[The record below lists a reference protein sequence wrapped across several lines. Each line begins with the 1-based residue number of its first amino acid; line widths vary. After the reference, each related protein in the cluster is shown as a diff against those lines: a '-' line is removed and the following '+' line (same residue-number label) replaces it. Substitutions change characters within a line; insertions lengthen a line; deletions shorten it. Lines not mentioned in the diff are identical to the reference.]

1 MAIVIT
7 VEDGSNVPNAN
18 SYLSIEDAR
27 TFAANRGIVLPAD
40 DDEVAVMI
48 IKAMD
53 YVESFGCEYQGKP
66 TYPTQALTWP
76 RTGAIINC
84 AEFPGD
90 QIPSDLKAALAQSI
104 IAVNSG
110 INLFPNIVPQDYV
123 TEETVGPITTKY
135 ADPTKVGL
143 GNMSPILTAV
153 NAALSKL
160 FAPCGQGFA
169 LRTIRV

>member
-18 SYLSIEDAR
+18 SYLSIASAR
-27 TFAANRGIVLPAD
+27 VFAANRGVTLSAN
-40 DDEVAVMI
+40 DDEVAVQI

-53 YVESFGCEYQGKP
+53 YIESFGCEYQGRP
-66 TYPTQALTWP
+66 TYETQALTWP

-84 AEFPGD
+84 VEFPAD
-90 QIPSDLKAALAQSI
+90 QIPNDLKSALAQAI
-104 IAVNSG
+104 IAVNAG
-110 INLFPNIVPQDYV
+110 IELFPNIVPQDYV

-153 NAALSKL
+153 QASLNKL

-169 LRTIRV
+169 LKTIRV